1 MHEAK
6 AALLVEG
13 AGSYRG
19 VQGEVVEKVV
29 KNSLLEPYVI
39 GVTVELVEMQSF
51 SGSSDLLYQSLYFSS
66 LIR

>member
-13 AGSYRG
+13 AVSYRG
-19 VQGEVVEKVV
+19 VQGEVVKVV
-29 KNSLLEPYVI
+29 KNSLLELYVI